1 MVARYRRD
9 YPQVRLC
16 LLSRS
21 VAQAIE
27 LARHNDANL
36 GIIPGRPLPDD
47 LVFHDWLTFAV
58 FLLLP
63 PGHQLVR
70 RGKPAIW
77 DLLNE
82 AVVTRFPLI
91 VPDRPRTRASSTS
104 SGPGSRSPCRPT
116 TAVGAS

>member
-9 YPQVRLC
+9 YPQVRLR

-47 LVFHDWLTFAV
+47 LVFHDWLTFAA

-63 PGHQLVR
+63 PATSSCGAASPPS
-70 RGKPAIW
+70 G
-77 DLLNE
+77 
-82 AVVTRFPLI
+82 T
-91 VPDRPRTRASSTS
+91 SST
-104 SGPGSRSPCRPT
+104 RRW
-116 TAVGAS
+116 